1 MPNFRA
7 PPLLIWISLAL
18 LLSACGRAS
27 PQQISSERP
36 IRAVV
41 TVGMVADMVANI
53 GGERVTVTAL
63 MGPGVDP
70 HLYKPSLGDVR
81 ALDQADVIFFSG
93 LHLEG
98 RMVELFEKMNAS
110 GYRAIEVS
118 DQIDRALLHELAELE
133 GSYDPH
139 IWFDVTLWQRTADRV
154 EAALIALDP
163 ASQALYQRNADAYQ
177 TRLTALHAYVERQA
191 ASIPTQ
197 SRVLITAH
205 DAFGYFG
212 ARYGFEVRGI
222 QGTSTAT
229 EASASDVRVLAQ
241 FIADR
246 KIKAIFVESSVPAA
260 TVQAV
265 QAAVRARGWDVA
277 VGGELF
283 ADAMG
288 AAGTTEGTYEG
299 MVRHNIDTITDAL
312 R

>member
-1 MPNFRA
+1 MPKFSELRRVLIA
-7 PPLLIWISLAL
+7 LPMVLLA
-18 LLSACGRAS
+18 ACGRGPTAR
-27 PQQISSERP
+27 IDAITP
-36 IRAVV
+36 IRAVA
-41 TVGMVADMVANI
+41 TVGMVADIVKNI
-53 GGERVTVTAL
+53 GGDRVAVTTL

-81 ALDQADVIFFSG
+81 ALDQSDVIFFGG

-110 GYRAIEVS
+110 GYRTIEVS
-118 DQIDRALLHELAELE
+118 AQIDPALLRKPAEFE

-139 IWFDVTLWQRTADRV
+139 IWFDVTLWQRAADRV
-154 EAALIALDP
+154 EAALIELDP
-163 ASQALYQRNADAYQ
+163 ASRELYASNADAYQ
-177 TRLTALHAYVERQA
+177 ARLDALHAYVEREA
-191 ASIPTQ
+191 AKIPAQ

-212 ARYGFEVRGI
+212 ARYGFDVRGI
-222 QGTSTAT
+222 QGSSTAT
-229 EASASDVRVLAQ
+229 EASASDVRELAQ

-246 KIKAIFVESSVPAA
+246 KIKAIFVESSVPAG

-265 QAAVRARGWDVA
+265 RAAVRARGWDVT

-288 AAGTTEGTYEG
+288 AAGTPEGTYEG
-299 MVRHNIDTITDAL
+299 MVRHNIDTIVGAL

>member
-1 MPNFRA
+1 MLVVVLLTACTRA
-7 PPLLIWISLAL
+7 TASVIST
-18 LLSACGRAS
+18 
-27 PQQISSERP
+27 QQP
-36 IRAVV
+36 IRAVA
-41 TVGMVADMVANI
+41 TVGMVADLVTHI
-53 GGERVTVTAL
+53 GGERVTVTTL

-81 ALDQADVIFFSG
+81 ALDQADAIFFGG

-110 GYRAIEVS
+110 GYRTIEVS
-118 DQIDRALLHELAELE
+118 DQIDRALLLKPAEFE

-139 IWFDVTLWQRTADRV
+139 IWFDVTLWQRAADRV

-163 ASQALYQRNADAYQ
+163 ASRALYERNADAYQ
-177 TRLTALHAYVERQA
+177 ARLSALHRYVEREA
-191 ASIPTQ
+191 ASVPAQ

-212 ARYGFEVRGI
+212 ARYGFEVRGV
-222 QGTSTAT
+222 QGSSTAT
-229 EASASDVRVLAQ
+229 EASASDVRALAA

-260 TVQAV
+260 TVEAV
-265 QAAVRARGWDVA
+265 RAAVRARGWDVV

-288 AAGTTEGTYEG
+288 AANTPEGTYEG
-299 MVRHNIDTITDAL
+299 MVRHNIDTIANAL